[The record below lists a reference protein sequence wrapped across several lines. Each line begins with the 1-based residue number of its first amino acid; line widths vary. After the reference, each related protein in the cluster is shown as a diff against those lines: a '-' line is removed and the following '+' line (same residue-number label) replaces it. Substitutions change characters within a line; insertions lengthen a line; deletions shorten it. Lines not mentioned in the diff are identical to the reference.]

1 MHTVS
6 MPNVLIR
13 DLDPEVHAVLSARA
27 EASGQSLQQFLT
39 AQLTEMASKPTLAE
53 LFAEFAQRAP
63 QHIPR
68 EAIVKAVHDGRRGR

>member
-13 DLDPEVHAVLSARA
+13 NLDPKVHSVLSARA
-27 EASGQSLQQFLT
+27 EMHGQSLQQYLT
-39 AQLTEMASKPTLAE
+39 AELTQMAAQPTLAE
-53 LFAEFAQRAP
+53 LFAEFEQREP

-68 EAIVKAVHDGRRGR
+68 EAILQAIRDGRRGR

>member
-13 DLDPEVHAVLSARA
+13 DLDPAVHSVLSARA
-27 EASGQSLQQFLT
+27 EARGQSLQQFLT
-39 AQLTEMASKPTLAE
+39 AELTQLAARPTLTEMLTE
-53 LFAEFAQRAP
+53 LEQRPP

-68 EAIVKAVHDGRRGR
+68 EAILAALHDGRRDR